1 VLYLARRVVITARH
15 YRHYQ
20 EEAPYMI
27 GYVTLGTNNLERA
40 ARFYDK
46 LLGEIGAKRSM
57 QQDRFIAWSVSPTQ
71 PGLSL
76 TQPFNREPA
85 SVGNGVMVAL
95 ALKEPQQVDRL
106 HALAL
111 ELGGTDEGPAGPRG
125 GGFYAGYFRDPDGNK
140 LSFFCIVP
148 S

>member
-1 VLYLARRVVITARH
+1 
-15 YRHYQ
+15 
-20 EEAPYMI
+20 MI

-46 LLGEIGAKRSM
+46 LLGELGAKRSM
-57 QQDRFIAWSVSPTQ
+57 DTERFIAWSVSPTQ

-76 TQPFNREPA
+76 TQPFNGQPA

-95 ALKEPQQVDRL
+95 AVKEPQQVDRL
-106 HALAL
+106 HTLAL
-111 ELGGTDEGPAGPRG
+111 EMGGTDEGPAGPRG